1 MSAANKDQQE
11 KGEFKVANIHA
22 QRVGQ
27 QRWKKA
33 RAQSDLIAGGY
44 FVTAQSASGNSKE
57 TSFCGG
63 RSGFEYCVPKIQH
76 NDQYYSLRQQRTK

>member
-1 MSAANKDQQE
+1 M
-11 KGEFKVANIHA
+11 ANIHA
-22 QRVGQ
+22 KRVGQ

-44 FVTAQSASGNSKE
+44 FTEAKSVSGNPKE

-63 RSGFEYCVPKIQH
+63 RSGFDYCVPKIRPA
-76 NDQYYSLRQQRTK
+76 DQYFSLRQHRTK